1 MDNKKENTNKEDYF
15 SHVSKFN
22 IHNKTIYILGT
33 AHVSKKSSE
42 DTANLIEILKPDYIA
57 VELDEARYHSILNT
71 DENEKWR
78 NLDIDKALKQGKAFF
93 LIINIIL
100 SNFQKKLAKEQGIQP
115 GEEMKTAILK
125 AKKHNIPLI
134 LADRKIETT
143 LKRAWISIPIFEKIK
158 IISSL
163 FSLTDT
169 KITKDEIE
177 KLKEQDALSKVME
190 ELSKEIP
197 QVKKVLIDERD
208 EFIANKILEGTGIVL
223 AVVGAG
229 HVNGIMNTLK
239 EISQNKK
246 IINIEE
252 LDKIPKKHFSFSKV
266 LSYLI
271 AISIILL
278 IVSSFYFKGF
288 DFAYKNLKLWI
299 ISNSLFSGIAAILL
313 KSHPLTILTAVI
325 GSPIFSLIPFIGT
338 GMVAG
343 LVEAYINKPKVKD
356 FENLQEELS
365 TTKGYFKNKVTRILL
380 IVLFVNLGST
390 IGTIVGLK
398 FLLNVFK

>member
-1 MDNKKENTNKEDYF
+1 M
-15 SHVSKFN
+15 
-22 IHNKTIYILGT
+22 
-33 AHVSKKSSE
+33 SKKSSE

-197 QVKKVLIDERD
+197 QLKKVLIDERD
-208 EFIANKILEGTGIVL
+208 EFITNKILEGTGIVL

-229 HVNGIMNTLK
+229 HVNGIMSTLK

-246 IINIEE
+246 
-252 LDKIPKKHFSFSKV
+252 
-266 LSYLI
+266 
-271 AISIILL
+271 
-278 IVSSFYFKGF
+278 
-288 DFAYKNLKLWI
+288 
-299 ISNSLFSGIAAILL
+299 
-313 KSHPLTILTAVI
+313 
-325 GSPIFSLIPFIGT
+325 
-338 GMVAG
+338 
-343 LVEAYINKPKVKD
+343 
-356 FENLQEELS
+356 
-365 TTKGYFKNKVTRILL
+365 
-380 IVLFVNLGST
+380 
-390 IGTIVGLK
+390 
-398 FLLNVFK
+398 